1 MNMKRLVG
9 LLMLTLVFS
18 SAFAQSS
25 YGLKGG
31 ASLTGMAL
39 EYWGIS
45 NAQYRLSYQVGFY
58 GVQPVSERVF
68 FRPEL
73 IYANKGFRAEAPS
86 VTVGNPDEPFTMHL
100 HYLSLPLLAGYS
112 PSERLF
118 VLLGPEISYLF
129 AARSRFGSESSDVS
143 AVWDEKLDIGLA
155 AGVGYAI
162 NSKLSVD
169 VRYVYGFRH
178 VAPMSYDY
186 QVIDPNDPLIILL
199 NAADF
204 QSRNRVFQLS
214 AGYRL
219 N

>member
-1 MNMKRLVG
+1 MKRLIS
-9 LLMLTLVFS
+9 LLVLAMVSS
-18 SAFAQSS
+18 SAFAQLN
-25 YGLKGG
+25 YGIKGG

-39 EYWGIS
+39 EYLGIS
-45 NAQYRLSYQVGFY
+45 NARYRLSYQAGVY
-58 GVQPVSERVF
+58 GVQPVSQRVF

-73 IYANKGFRAEAPS
+73 MYANKGFRAETPS
-86 VTVGNPDEPFTMHL
+86 VTVGNPDESFTMRL

-129 AARSRFGSESSDVS
+129 AARSRFGSESSD
-143 AVWDEKLDIGLA
+143 AGAFWGEKLDVGLA

-162 NSKLSVD
+162 NSKISVD
-169 VRYVYGFRH
+169 LRYVHGFRD
-178 VAPMSYDY
+178 VTPIRLEWA
-186 QVIDPNDPLIILL
+186 DPQDPLV
-199 NAADF
+199 NTVEF
-204 QSRNRVFQLS
+204 RSQNRVLQLS